1 MKQLESSFKRTVRW
15 DKYQSK
21 ITDQAQHWHLD
32 FLIDPSFQ
40 GANKLLVWSF
50 GEKKDRE
57 SYKL

>member
-15 DKYQSK
+15 NKYQSK
-21 ITDQAQHWHLD
+21 ITDEAQHWYLD

-40 GANKLLVWSF
+40 GVNKLLVWSF